1 MSDLPSTVLMLSAIG
16 VPSYSARGLSQ
27 TLEPIDAAKQQRR
40 TVNGTLMDLSY
51 NQFHKFK
58 STITGNDQDP
68 PALDAVMPGKVLT
81 IDCITELCYDVTTPG
96 TPSRPAVYGSE
107 RTEQYPFI
115 FYRPQL
121 DMMVTG
127 FQIDRD
133 EWGAQVSWTLNLEE
147 V

>member
-1 MSDLPSTVLMLSAIG
+1 MSDPASSVLVLSGIG
-16 VPSYSARGLSQ
+16 VPPYSARGLTQ

-40 TVNGTLMDLSY
+40 TVNGVLMDLSY
-51 NQFHKFK
+51 DQFHKFK

-68 PALDAVMPGKVLT
+68 PAVDMAMPGKLITVS
-81 IDCITELCYDVTTPG
+81 CITELCYDASYVSE
-96 TPSRPAVYGSE
+96 PSRPSVYQSE
-107 RTEQYPFI
+107 RVDQYPYI

-121 DMMVTG
+121 SMMVTG
-127 FQIDRD
+127 FSIERD